1 MPKAYLKS
9 FLDFLIIKKQGKD
22 IFTFWNDL
30 RKYSTLSGQNL

>member
-9 FLDFLIIKKQGKD
+9 LLDFLIIKKQGRD

-30 RKYSTLSGQNL
+30 RMYSTLLGQNL